1 MVKDRR
7 LARAAIGVLALAGI
21 ALAGCGSDSKSADTT
36 AAAATTK
43 AAAAATTTAATTTA
57 AAAATTAGG
66 GATAGGTAIT
76 IKDFQF
82 DIPSGLKAGETVTIT
97 NEDSTAHTFSDEAGA
112 FSVAADPD
120 EPGELTLPAA
130 GTYTVVC
137 KIHQGMQGTMTVG

>member
-7 LARAAIGVLALAGI
+7 LARAGIGVLALAGI

-36 AAAATTK
+36 
-43 AAAAATTTAATTTA
+43 

-120 EPGELTLPAA
+120 KPGELTLPAA